1 MSVNSETADQTV
13 KMTLEAIEE
22 AAKISASIGGMSAK
36 SLAAMIYA
44 IITDNK
50 KSRGKTRLT
59 AMLKSGKELKVLA
72 LNQKDLK
79 QFCDVAKKYG
89 VLYCVLK
96 EKENKDGIVDIMIRA
111 EDASKVSRIVDK
123 FELASIDTKAIR
135 ASVLNQDKGD
145 TDINSVDLNDKKE
158 LEKVP
163 NHSRTQDI
171 ASEKNLD
178 KSKQKKNE
186 FVQNRASVDMNL
198 CYSKK
203 SVSKELRTIQNK
215 IVNNSAR
222 ENFVNKTRIKRKER

>member
-22 AAKISASIGGMSAK
+22 AAKISASIGGVTVK

-44 IITDNK
+44 ILTDNK

-89 VLYCVLK
+89 VLYCILK
-96 EKENKDGIVDIMIRA
+96 EKDNKDGIVDVMIRS

-123 FELASIDTKAIR
+123 YELATMNTKVIKESILGDQNEKTGANDVNLNDTKE
-135 ASVLNQDKGD
+135 VE
-145 TDINSVDLNDKKE
+145 T
-158 LEKVP
+158 VP
-163 NHSRTQDI
+163 NLNRMAK
-171 ASEKNLD
+171 ASEKNLS
-178 KSKQKKNE
+178 KSNLEKNKSE
-186 FVQNRASVDMNL
+186 KNRVGFDMSL
-198 CYSKK
+198 CDSKNR
-203 SVSKELRTIQNK
+203 SRRN
-215 IVNNSAR
+215 
-222 ENFVNKTRIKRKER
+222 

>member
-36 SLAAMIYA
+36 SLAVMIYA

-96 EKENKDGIVDIMIRA
+96 EKDNKDGIVDIMIRA

-123 FELASIDTKAIR
+123 FELATIDTKAIR
-135 ASVLNQDKGD
+135 ASVLNQEKGD
-145 TDINSVDLNDKKE
+145 TDINNVDLNDKKE

-171 ASEKNLD
+171 AFEKNLD
-178 KSKQKKNE
+178 KSKLKKNE
-186 FVQNRASVDMNL
+186 FVQNRASEDMNL
-198 CYSKK
+198 CCSKK

-215 IVNNSAR
+215 IESNSAR

>member
-1 MSVNSETADQTV
+1 MSVSSDTADQTV

-22 AAKISASIGGMSAK
+22 AAKITASIGGMSAK

-44 IITDNK
+44 ILTDNK

-96 EKENKDGIVDIMIRA
+96 EKDNKDGIVDIMIRA
-111 EDASKVSRIVDK
+111 EDASKVSRIIDK

-135 ASVLNQDKGD
+135 ASVLNQEKGD

-163 NHSRTQDI
+163 KHTRTQDT
-171 ASEKNLD
+171 ASGKNLGKSKLKKKKLEKNIV
-178 KSKQKKNE
+178 KNAT
-186 FVQNRASVDMNL
+186 NHGCL
-198 CYSKK
+198 KK
-203 SVSKELRTIQNK
+203 SVKKELQTIQNNIVHKSSSGKKK
-215 IVNNSAR
+215 I
-222 ENFVNKTRIKRKER
+222 KTKER

>member
-186 FVQNRASVDMNL
+186 FVQNRASEDMNL

>member
-22 AAKISASIGGMSAK
+22 AAKISASIGGTSAK

-89 VLYCVLK
+89 VLYCALK
-96 EKENKDGIVDIMIRA
+96 EKDNKDGIVDIMIRA

-135 ASVLNQDKGD
+135 ASVLNQEKGD
-145 TDINSVDLNDKKE
+145 TDINNVDLNDSINKKKSTKRNQMQDKVCE
-158 LEKVP
+158 QDLKKSKLKEKTLEK
-163 NHSRTQDI
+163 SRVG
-171 ASEKNLD
+171 E
-178 KSKQKKNE
+178 
-186 FVQNRASVDMNL
+186 DMNRGF
-198 CYSKK
+198 SKK
-203 SVSKELRTIQNK
+203 SVKKELRAIQNK
-215 IVNNSAR
+215 IVNNSSR

>member
-1 MSVNSETADQTV
+1 MSVSSDTADQTV
-13 KMTLEAIEE
+13 KMTLEVIEE
-22 AAKISASIGGMSAK
+22 ATKVSASIGGVTAK

-79 QFCDVAKKYG
+79 QFCGVAKKYG

-96 EKENKDGIVDIMIRA
+96 EKNNKDGIVDIMIRA

-123 FELASIDTKAIR
+123 FELATIDTKAIR
-135 ASVLNQDKGD
+135 ASVLNQEKVDI
-145 TDINSVDLNDKKE
+145 DINSVDLNDKKE

-163 NHSRTQDI
+163 KHSRTQDI
-171 ASEKNLD
+171 ASEKNLG
-178 KSKQKKNE
+178 KSKLKKNE
-186 FVQNRASVDMNL
+186 FVQNKVSEDMNL
-198 CYSKK
+198 CCSKK
-203 SVSKELRTIQNK
+203 SVSKELRIIQNK

>member
-22 AAKISASIGGMSAK
+22 AAKVSASIGGVTAK

-79 QFCDVAKKYG
+79 QFCGVAKKYG

-96 EKENKDGIVDIMIRA
+96 EKNNKDGIVDIMIRA

-123 FELASIDTKAIR
+123 FELATIDTKAIR
-135 ASVLNQDKGD
+135 ATITNQEKED

-158 LEKVP
+158 VEKVP
-163 NHSRTQDI
+163 NHTRTQDT
-171 ASEKNLD
+171 APEKNLC
-178 KSKQKKNE
+178 KSKLKKKKLE
-186 FVQNRASVDMNL
+186 QNRAREDMNL
-198 CYSKK
+198 CCSKK
-203 SVSKELRTIQNK
+203 SVRKDLQSIQNNIVHKSSRGKKK
-215 IVNNSAR
+215 I
-222 ENFVNKTRIKRKER
+222 KTKER

>member
-22 AAKISASIGGMSAK
+22 AAKISASIGGTSAK

-96 EKENKDGIVDIMIRA
+96 EKDNKDGIVDIMIRA

-135 ASVLNQDKGD
+135 ASVLNQEKVD
-145 TDINSVDLNDKKE
+145 TDINNVDLNDSINKKKSTKRNQMQDKVCE
-158 LEKVP
+158 QDLKKSKLKEKTLEK
-163 NHSRTQDI
+163 SRVG
-171 ASEKNLD
+171 E
-178 KSKQKKNE
+178 
-186 FVQNRASVDMNL
+186 DMNRGF
-198 CYSKK
+198 SKK
-203 SVSKELRTIQNK
+203 SVKKELRAIQNK
-215 IVNNSAR
+215 IVNNSSR

>member
-1 MSVNSETADQTV
+1 MSVNADTADQTV

-79 QFCDVAKKYG
+79 KFCNVAKKYG

-135 ASVLNQDKGD
+135 ASVLNQEKGD
-145 TDINSVDLNDKKE
+145 TDINRVDLNDKKE

-163 NHSRTQDI
+163 NHTRMQDTVSEI
-171 ASEKNLD
+171 NLGKSNLKKKKLEKNKVENATNPGYL
-178 KSKQKKNE
+178 KN
-186 FVQNRASVDMNL
+186 SV
-198 CYSKK
+198 K
-203 SVSKELRTIQNK
+203 KELQTIQNNIVHKSSRGKKK
-215 IVNNSAR
+215 IKS
-222 ENFVNKTRIKRKER
+222 KER

>member
-22 AAKISASIGGMSAK
+22 AAKISASIGGTSAK

-96 EKENKDGIVDIMIRA
+96 EKDNKDGIVDIMIRA

-135 ASVLNQDKGD
+135 ASVLNQEKGD
-145 TDINSVDLNDKKE
+145 TDINNVDLNDSINKKKSTKRNQMQDKVCE
-158 LEKVP
+158 QDLKKSKLKEKTLEK
-163 NHSRTQDI
+163 SRVG
-171 ASEKNLD
+171 E
-178 KSKQKKNE
+178 
-186 FVQNRASVDMNL
+186 DMNRGF
-198 CYSKK
+198 SKK
-203 SVSKELRTIQNK
+203 SVKKELRAIQNK
-215 IVNNSAR
+215 IVNNSSR

>member
-22 AAKISASIGGMSAK
+22 AAKVSASIGGVTAK

-44 IITDNK
+44 MITDNK
-50 KSRGKTRLT
+50 KTHGKTRLN

-72 LNQKDLK
+72 IHHKDLE
-79 QFCDVAKKYG
+79 QFCKSAKQYG

-96 EKENKDGIVDIMIRA
+96 EKNNTDGIVDIMVRA
-111 EDASKVSRIVDK
+111 EDASKISRMVDK
-123 FELASIDTKAIR
+123 FDLATINTKVIRESVLADKNEKMCTNDVDFNDTK
-135 ASVLNQDKGD
+135 DG
-145 TDINSVDLNDKKE
+145 
-158 LEKVP
+158 EKVP

-178 KSKQKKNE
+178 KSKLKKNK
-186 FVQNRASVDMNL
+186 FVQNRASEDMNL

-215 IVNNSAR
+215 IVNNSSH
-222 ENFVNKTRIKRKER
+222 ENLMSKTKIKRKER